1 MYRGSYS
8 ASDSWA
14 LIEMIKRVPDKF
26 EMTLRGSMR
35 EGMLD
40 YLGLIKGL
48 NFCGQAQWAERFAR
62 RLINYPENVYH
73 DRQTIITL
81 MGMLYTTNFG
91 EADRTQA
98 FRNEGLGDWMWY
110 MYGAL
115 AEAVDIELV

>member
-1 MYRGSYS
+1 MYRGTYT

-14 LIEMIKRVPDKF
+14 LIEMIKRVPDNF

-35 EGMLD
+35 DGLIN
-40 YLGLIKGL
+40 YLGLINGL
-48 NFCGQAQWAERFAR
+48 DFCGQAQWAERFAK
-62 RLINYPENVYH
+62 RLIDFRENVYH

-81 MGMLYTTNFG
+81 MALLYTTNYG
-91 EADRTQA
+91 DADRTQA
-98 FRNEGLGDWMWY
+98 FRNEGLGDWMFY